1 MQARVIKNQPP
12 LLLVG
17 TATAIAIAVLMP
29 LTYLVMRTA
38 SISGEQLLTLVSRPR
53 TLQVL
58 LNSAGIAIAT
68 PLFSAAIAVPLA
80 FLTWRTDLPKQRF
93 WLIATTLPLA
103 IPDYIG
109 GFALIAAFA
118 PKGSWLQ
125 QLLEPLG
132 VQELPEIYG
141 WSGTILALTLLTY
154 PYLLLSVSAGLRGID
169 PAMEEAA
176 RSLGYGQWAIFWHI
190 IIPQLRPSLVAGGLI
205 VAMYALQDF
214 GVTTLMRFDAFTRV
228 IFVQYRYTFDR
239 HQAAALALMLTAL
252 VLKILW
258 WEYKVRSRAAYYSQ
272 GNNSCR
278 PQTVVR
284 LGVWK
289 LPAVLFCLIVVS
301 GAK

>member
-1 MQARVIKNQPP
+1 MKNQPP
-12 LLLVG
+12 LLLIG

-38 SISGEQLLTLVSRPR
+38 SISGEQLLMVFRPR

-80 FLTWRTDLPKQRF
+80 FLIWRTDLPRRRF

-154 PYLLLSVSAGLRGID
+154 PYLLLSVSAGLQAID

-176 RSLGYGQWAIFWHI
+176 RSLGYGQWETFWHF

-239 HQAAALALMLTAL
+239 HQAAALALML
-252 VLKILW
+252 
-258 WEYKVRSRAAYYSQ
+258 
-272 GNNSCR
+272 
-278 PQTVVR
+278 
-284 LGVWK
+284 
-289 LPAVLFCLIVVS
+289 
-301 GAK
+301 